1 MADVI
6 HIDRLLARAVI
17 GLNEWERRAK
27 QDVLVSAKLWIDLR
41 RVGYSD
47 RVDDTLNYGTLI
59 RQVLAHVEASERHT
73 VETLATEVAGICL
86 WDPVVGRARI
96 RVAKPAADRFVRSVG
111 VTIERTR
118 EELIQ
123 EAFIA
128 LGSNC
133 EGEKNLPAAVSRL
146 NSIGEVVRVSGVVQ
160 TAATNG
166 RGGDYL
172 NAAAVVRTC
181 LPAAEVRRRLKTIE
195 RELGREAD
203 SESVKI
209 DLDLSL
215 LGGLVIDAGD
225 VRIPHADVLTRPH
238 VAALLAEVGPEFRH
252 PVTSRTVR
260 EIAAG
265 LGGGSMKARSDVKL
279 AAGRG
284 GSGR

>member
-118 EELIQ
+118 EELMQ
-123 EAFIA
+123 EAYIA
-128 LGSNC
+128 LGSNR
-133 EGEKNLPAAVSRL
+133 EGEKNLPAAASRL

-160 TAATNG
+160 TEAANG

-181 LPAAEVRRRLKTIE
+181 LPAAEVRRRLKAIE

-203 SESVKI
+203 SESVKV

-238 VAALLAEVGPEFRH
+238 VAALLAEVGPEVRH
-252 PVTSRTVR
+252 PGTGDTMRA
-260 EIAAG
+260 IASG
-265 LGGGSMKARSDVKL
+265 LGGGVIRPRGDVKL
-279 AAGRG
+279 TPGG
-284 GSGR
+284 KGSGL